1 MSRRSGANGAPVPV
15 AVKPRGQQFASGGLG
30 FGGTGRFNGFG
41 GYQLHVS
48 EYFGSGHTGVT
59 PTDRIVMAF
68 KCGIDSEIEQSLST
82 LAFFSCHSPEL
93 VKFEQNEYLG
103 KELIKFFLKPYLLIL
118 EGEENKVTSK
128 IINLSQDSLIVLR
141 NATQDLDNQQWLSQ
155 VKNFKKHIVEVLKLL
170 VSWIYSSEIK
180 SYHLSTFQDL
190 WNEALPYLLDL
201 IDPLSCYYVDNNK
214 QDPLFNQLLLIS
226 TQSKDKYILT
236 TTIKCL
242 GHLLF
247 VSDKTKNDENNG
259 KNGSITENINE
270 IKQSPH
276 NCIDAITED
285 HLQRIVGL
293 LFINDDE
300 ITHVVLSFLKQY
312 LTSESLHPN
321 YPDSVKESQ
330 LHRLKKLVQIN
341 SSRLNLQIL
350 MKQLPQLILSKIP
363 LIDQSK
369 IPETPSISLSK
380 RSTYSGIR
388 STRPTLPA
396 DLYKVV
402 VRLPEPLRA
411 TTWLRCCYEPYY
423 PPSEAASNINET
435 SEVAPGEVTQI
446 SLWKAYETQFEE
458 IWKNDSK
465 LDHASLLA
473 AVEFIK
479 NVTSA
484 FPESETMVVNIP
496 SADPSKP
503 AKKKFV
509 IKGIQPRQFPVSIE
523 IGNYEALRKRQ
534 NQAMILGN
542 ESSGDSSL
550 PVGHVDYD
558 KFQHIISLVNDKI
571 LEPNPDLPKIENHFL
586 NSLSH
591 DILDY
596 IITELLDPDTDGEYK
611 NIFRYYNIDWLPE
624 LIYANPGLIQNGYI
638 NTKWLLYL
646 V

>member
-15 AVKPRGQQFASGGLG
+15 AVKPRSQQFASGGLG

-68 KCGIDSEIEQSLST
+68 KCGIDSEIEQSL
-82 LAFFSCHSPEL
+82 
-93 VKFEQNEYLG
+93 
-103 KELIKFFLKPYLLIL
+103 
-118 EGEENKVTSK
+118 
-128 IINLSQDSLIVLR
+128 
-141 NATQDLDNQQWLSQ
+141 
-155 VKNFKKHIVEVLKLL
+155 
-170 VSWIYSSEIK
+170 
-180 SYHLSTFQDL
+180 
-190 WNEALPYLLDL
+190 
-201 IDPLSCYYVDNNK
+201 
-214 QDPLFNQLLLIS
+214 
-226 TQSKDKYILT
+226 
-236 TTIKCL
+236 
-242 GHLLF
+242 
-247 VSDKTKNDENNG
+247 
-259 KNGSITENINE
+259 
-270 IKQSPH
+270 
-276 NCIDAITED
+276 
-285 HLQRIVGL
+285 
-293 LFINDDE
+293 
-300 ITHVVLSFLKQY
+300 
-312 LTSESLHPN
+312 
-321 YPDSVKESQ
+321 
-330 LHRLKKLVQIN
+330 
-341 SSRLNLQIL
+341 
-350 MKQLPQLILSKIP
+350 M
-363 LIDQSK
+363 
-369 IPETPSISLSK
+369 
-380 RSTYSGIR
+380 
-388 STRPTLPA
+388 
-396 DLYKVV
+396 V